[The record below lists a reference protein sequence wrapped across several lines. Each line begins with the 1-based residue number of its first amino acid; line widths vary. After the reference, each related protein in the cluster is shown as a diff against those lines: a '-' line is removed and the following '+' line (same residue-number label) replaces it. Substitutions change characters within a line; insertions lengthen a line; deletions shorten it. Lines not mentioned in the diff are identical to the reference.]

1 MPCSY
6 AWAEARRGQLSQI
19 GGEQMFSLTLDLP
32 SELSIPLSVA
42 GYNREKLTEE
52 AKRLL
57 AVALFQRN
65 ALSLGQAANLA
76 NMPLWDFIQFL
87 GQQGIPVAEYDDEEI
102 QQQLET
108 VEWMQKKLNPSAE
121 SKGRLRNH

>member
-1 MPCSY
+1 V
-6 AWAEARRGQLSQI
+6 GQLSLQKSADKI
-19 GGEQMFSLTLDLP
+19 GGGEMFSLTLDFP
-32 SELSIPLSVA
+32 SELSVPLSVA
-42 GYNREKLTEE
+42 GYNRQKLTEE

-65 ALSLGQAANLA
+65 ALSLGQAAKLA
-76 NMPLWDFIQFL
+76 EMPLWDFIQFL

-108 VEWMQKKLNPSAE
+108 VEWMQKQ
-121 SKGRLRNH
+121 LRS